1 MIVFVSLWKT
11 EKLSVRNVFNVFNI
25 LVTKL
30 TAGKYMCI
38 LFAPKTFFNFLKKN
52 LKIKTNDKVTKI
64 EQVSVSWL
72 WNHTS
77 K

>member
-11 EKLSVRNVFNVFNI
+11 GKLSLRNVFVFNI

-30 TAGKYMCI
+30 TAGKDMCI

>member
-11 EKLSVRNVFNVFNI
+11 EKLSVRNVFVFNI

-38 LFAPKTFFNFLKKN
+38 LFAPKTFFNFLKK
-52 LKIKTNDKVTKI
+52 K
-64 EQVSVSWL
+64 
-72 WNHTS
+72 S
-77 K
+77 KNKNK

>member
-38 LFAPKTFFNFLKKN
+38 LFAPKTFFNFLKK
-52 LKIKTNDKVTKI
+52 K
-64 EQVSVSWL
+64 
-72 WNHTS
+72 S
-77 K
+77 KNKNK